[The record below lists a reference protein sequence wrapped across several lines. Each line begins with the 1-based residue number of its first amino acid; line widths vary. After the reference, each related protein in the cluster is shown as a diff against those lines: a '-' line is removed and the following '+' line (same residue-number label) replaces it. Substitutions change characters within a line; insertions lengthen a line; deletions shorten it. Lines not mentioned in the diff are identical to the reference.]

1 MSAIVRA
8 RLLSSMLK
16 RNNNRCFSTT
26 VNTPKEHIVS
36 SSLTVVKEHVADQ
49 VPPPHSPPGKTGFAM
64 RFLKYGII
72 ASVTG
77 VLATTGYATYGT
89 NASL

>member
-8 RLLSSMLK
+8 RLISSMLK
-16 RNNNRCFSTT
+16 RNNNRFFSTT

-36 SSLTVVKEHVADQ
+36 STSTVVNEHVADQ
-49 VPPPHSPPGKTGFAM
+49 VPPPHSPPRKDGFAT
-64 RFLKYGII
+64 RFLKYGLI

-77 VLATTGYATYGT
+77 VLSTTGYVTYGT
-89 NASL
+89 NASF